1 MQTIEITAASHDEAV
16 AQAAKSLGVS
26 PDELTV
32 TVLEETK
39 GLFGKMNVKIRAE
52 VNGAAPAKAAKPAAK
67 AKAAPKAAAKPEEVA
82 EEKPKG
88 RGRTAKAAPAAEVVE
103 EAPVAEEA
111 KEDAKPRGR
120 GRGKKAEA
128 TEVEAAPERESKG
141 GRERREEA
149 DVEATEEDAEALLA
163 MLEEIIESG
172 DMQASVKISQR
183 EGRYVHLSIEGED
196 ASHLIGRRG
205 EVLNSLQ
212 YLLNVFSG
220 RKVRPGIRV
229 VLDADAYRDHRKDVL
244 TDLATQIAEQVVA
257 RGEEAVLDALPAFER
272 RVIHQILADFEG
284 VQTYSE
290 GEEPNRR
297 VVIAPIEE
305 GAKA

>member
-1 MQTIEITAASHDEAV
+1 
-16 AQAAKSLGVS
+16 
-26 PDELTV
+26 
-32 TVLEETK
+32 
-39 GLFGKMNVKIRAE
+39 

-128 TEVEAAPERESKG
+128 TEGEAAPERESKG

>member
-1 MQTIEITAASHDEAV
+1 MQTIEITAASQDEAV

-32 TVLEETK
+32 TVLEESK
-39 GLFGKMNVKIRAE
+39 GLFGKSNIKIRAE
-52 VNGAAPAKAAKPAAK
+52 VNGAAPAKATKTAAK
-67 AKAAPKAAAKPEEVA
+67 AKAAPKAAAKTEEVA

-88 RGRTAKAAPAAEVVE
+88 RGRAAKAAPVAEAVE
-103 EAPVAEEA
+103 EAPAEEA

-128 TEVEAAPERESKG
+128 TEGEAAPERESKG

-149 DVEATEEDAEALLA
+149 DVEATEEDADALLA

-172 DMQASVKISQR
+172 DLQASAKISQR

-272 RVIHQILADFEG
+272 RVIHQILAEFEG

-305 GAKA
+305 KANA

>member
-39 GLFGKMNVKIRAE
+39 GLFGKSNVKIRAE

-67 AKAAPKAAAKPEEVA
+67 AKAAPKAAAKTEEVA

-103 EAPVAEEA
+103 EAPAEEA

-128 TEVEAAPERESKG
+128 TEGEAAPERESKG

>member
-1 MQTIEITAASHDEAV
+1 MQTIEIIAASRDEAV

-39 GLFGKMNVKIRAE
+39 GLFGKTNVKIRAE
-52 VNGAAPAKAAKPAAK
+52 VNSGAPAKAAKPAK
-67 AKAAPKAAAKPEEVA
+67 AKAAPKAAAKTEEVA

-88 RGRTAKAAPAAEVVE
+88 RGRAAKAAPAAEVVE
-103 EAPVAEEA
+103 EAPTEEA

-128 TEVEAAPERESKG
+128 TEGEAAPEREG

-163 MLEEIIESG
+163 MLEEIIESA
-172 DMQASVKISQR
+172 DMKATVKISQC

-229 VLDADAYRDHRKDVL
+229 VLDADAYRDHRKAVL
-244 TDLATQIAEQVVA
+244 TDLATQIAEQVVI

-272 RVIHQILADFEG
+272 RVIHQILADYEG
-284 VQTYSE
+284 VHTYSE

>member
-67 AKAAPKAAAKPEEVA
+67 AKAAPKAAKTEEVA

-128 TEVEAAPERESKG
+128 AEGEAAPERESKG

>member
-39 GLFGKMNVKIRAE
+39 GLFGKTNVKIRAE
-52 VNGAAPAKAAKPAAK
+52 VNSGAPAKAAKPAAK
-67 AKAAPKAAAKPEEVA
+67 AKAAPKAAAKTEEVA

-88 RGRTAKAAPAAEVVE
+88 RGRTAKAAPAADVVE
-103 EAPVAEEA
+103 EAPAEEA

-128 TEVEAAPERESKG
+128 TEGEAAPERESKG

>member
-39 GLFGKMNVKIRAE
+39 GLFGKTNVKIRAE

-103 EAPVAEEA
+103 EAPAEEA

-128 TEVEAAPERESKG
+128 AEGEAAPERESKG

-220 RKVRPGIRV
+220 RKVRSGIRV

>member
-39 GLFGKMNVKIRAE
+39 GLFGKTNVKIRAE

-67 AKAAPKAAAKPEEVA
+67 AKAAPKAAAKTEEVA

-88 RGRTAKAAPAAEVVE
+88 RGRAAKAAPAAEVVE
-103 EAPVAEEA
+103 EAPAEEA

-128 TEVEAAPERESKG
+128 TEGEAAPEREGKG

>member
-39 GLFGKMNVKIRAE
+39 GLFGKTNVKIRAE
-52 VNGAAPAKAAKPAAK
+52 VNSGAPAKAAKPAAK
-67 AKAAPKAAAKPEEVA
+67 AKAAPKAAAKTEEVA

-103 EAPVAEEA
+103 EAPAEEA

-120 GRGKKAEA
+120 GRGKKADA
-128 TEVEAAPERESKG
+128 TEGEAAPERESKG

>member
-39 GLFGKMNVKIRAE
+39 GLFGKTNVKIRAE
-52 VNGAAPAKAAKPAAK
+52 LNSGAPAKAAKPAAK
-67 AKAAPKAAAKPEEVA
+67 AKAAPKAAAKTEEVA

-103 EAPVAEEA
+103 EAPAEEA

-128 TEVEAAPERESKG
+128 TEGEAAPERESKG

>member
-39 GLFGKMNVKIRAE
+39 GLFGKSNVKIRAE

-67 AKAAPKAAAKPEEVA
+67 AKAAAKTEEVA

-103 EAPVAEEA
+103 EAPAEEA

-128 TEVEAAPERESKG
+128 TEGEAAPERESKG

>member
-39 GLFGKMNVKIRAE
+39 GLFGKTNVKIRAE

-111 KEDAKPRGR
+111 KADAKPRGR

-128 TEVEAAPERESKG
+128 TEGEAAPERESKG

>member
-39 GLFGKMNVKIRAE
+39 GLFGKTNVKIRAE
-52 VNGAAPAKAAKPAAK
+52 VNSGAPAKAAKPAAK
-67 AKAAPKAAAKPEEVA
+67 AKAAPKAAAKTEEVA

-103 EAPVAEEA
+103 EAPAEEA

-128 TEVEAAPERESKG
+128 TEGEAAPERESKG

>member
-128 TEVEAAPERESKG
+128 AEGEAAPERESKG

-172 DMQASVKISQR
+172 DMQASVKVSQR

-205 EVLNSLQ
+205 EVLNSL
-212 YLLNVFSG
+212 
-220 RKVRPGIRV
+220 
-229 VLDADAYRDHRKDVL
+229 
-244 TDLATQIAEQVVA
+244 
-257 RGEEAVLDALPAFER
+257 
-272 RVIHQILADFEG
+272 
-284 VQTYSE
+284 
-290 GEEPNRR
+290 
-297 VVIAPIEE
+297 
-305 GAKA
+305 